1 MRRFAIIYIIC
12 ISAHLSLFGQVASD
26 FSAAARGGDATAQY
40 NLAQCYRYGWGVES
54 NTTSYLHYLRLSAE
68 GGEERA
74 KGELAAHLAATAPDL
89 ASYLRGEASTL
100 PYDYTYRSFDDG
112 CYYGE
117 MQYGTRDG
125 YGTFLWDSGTCYT
138 GRWESGVRYGEGI
151 TRFDTMYIFA
161 HHTGDAQGYGAAI
174 ITHPDHHWA
183 GAVGSVRYVGYLENG
198 LPSGTGTLYNADG
211 EVTYYG
217 TFVAG
222 IPTNEYPTRESFSSY
237 RWACEELPN
246 GDSWEGEMVGG
257 IREGFGIYTWGDGS
271 RWYGFWE
278 GGVRNGI
285 GLYLREDGSP
295 LGGTWENGELRIEN

>member
-1 MRRFAIIYIIC
+1 MRRFLLIYIIC
-12 ISAHLSLFGQVASD
+12 MAANLSLSAQVASD
-26 FSAAARGGDATAQY
+26 FSAAARGGDSVAQY
-40 NLAQCYRYGWGVES
+40 NLAQCYRYGWGVEA
-54 NTTSYLHYLRLSAE
+54 NTTSYIHYLRLSAE
-68 GGEERA
+68 GGEARA
-74 KGELAAHLAATAPDL
+74 RAELADHIATTAPDL

-161 HHTGDAQGYGAAI
+161 NHTGDAHGYGAAI

-183 GAVGSVRYVGYLENG
+183 GAAGSVRYVGYLENG
-198 LPSGTGTLYNADG
+198 LPSGTGALYNADG

-222 IPTNEYPTRESFSSY
+222 IPTGEYPTRESFSSY
-237 RWACEELPN
+237 RWVREELPN
-246 GDSWEGEMVGG
+246 GDSWEGEVVGG

-271 RWYGFWE
+271 HWYGFWE

-295 LGGTWENGELRIEN
+295 LGGTWENGELRVEN